1 MMFASRKRLTNQ
13 TRTCKHGKLKSRK
26 GFEALDG
33 KVILVGHSIGGDDW
47 EKASILNASLLVAT

>member
-1 MMFASRKRLTNQ
+1 MSDESNPDMQAWKA
-13 TRTCKHGKLKSRK
+13 KIAK